1 MLPKLLR
8 KYYANIIRLS
18 SLILIW
24 KWQTFC
30 AVFAVSFPESKTDSN
45 PNLKKECIQS
55 TMLPSARRAS
65 SFVHCKKKLSSH
77 TNHKRKRGSGSELK
91 HPGSSTLIVWNYS
104 DYYGFWLLIHKVSC
118 DRAGMANE
126 CGSANNQLQK
136 PFCGQPKVPILSL
149 SRPRNRKPAFNRDA
163 CTGKSARYFSWFAV
177 PSNYMTG
184 VRAGLCSICCKQ

>member
-1 MLPKLLR
+1 M
-8 KYYANIIRLS
+8 YYADIIRLS

-65 SFVHCKKKLSSH
+65 SFVHCKKKLSRD

-126 CGSANNQLQK
+126 CGYTRA
-136 PFCGQPKVPILSL
+136 CILVELTISC
-149 SRPRNRKPAFNRDA
+149 RNH
-163 CTGKSARYFSWFAV
+163 FAV
-177 PSNYMTG
+177 NQKCQFSPSLAPEPKTRIHEGRMRG
-184 VRAGLCSICCKQ
+184 KIRKIFFMICSTV

>member
-1 MLPKLLR
+1 MADFLCSVCRIISGIQDRFEPK
-8 KYYANIIRLS
+8 
-18 SLILIW
+18 
-24 KWQTFC
+24 
-30 AVFAVSFPESKTDSN
+30 P
-45 PNLKKECIQS
+45 KKECIQS

-65 SFVHCKKKLSSH
+65 PFVHCKKKLSSD

-136 PFCGQPKVPILSL
+136 PFCGQPKVSILSL
-149 SRPRNRKPAFNRDA
+149 SRPG
-163 CTGKSARYFSWFAV
+163 TGNPHSRGTHARENPQDIFHDLQYRLTIWQASELDFVPFFANNNV
-177 PSNYMTG
+177 F
-184 VRAGLCSICCKQ
+184 